1 MRKLAFYIAKGIKRQ
16 CKTYVLALFRK
27 ENSEQAA
34 KQRLHK
40 FYFEQKHIQ
49 NHNDTLH
56 HKTAIMLTPYDTEP
70 DRRQTTAGNRNK
82 HQNIRTEDC
91 QITRYQAIKH
101 TAMCHNIHAK
111 HNTDTTQQTTKRQV
125 RRSQSRKARQNP
137 ARHISNAK
145 TPCTACIYCPK
156 SKHL

>member
-1 MRKLAFYIAKGIKRQ
+1 MRRLAFYRAKGIKRK
-16 CKTYVLALFRK
+16 CETYVLALFRK

-70 DRRQTTAGNRNK
+70 DRRQTTVETET
-82 HQNIRTEDC
+82 NIKTHGL
-91 QITRYQAIKH
+91 Q
-101 TAMCHNIHAK
+101 TAKSLGI
-111 HNTDTTQQTTKRQV
+111 
-125 RRSQSRKARQNP
+125 RS
-137 ARHISNAK
+137 
-145 TPCTACIYCPK
+145 
-156 SKHL
+156 

>member
-1 MRKLAFYIAKGIKRQ
+1 MRKLTFYIAKGIKRK

-27 ENSEQAA
+27 KNSEQAA

-70 DRRQTTAGNRNK
+70 DRRQTTVETET
-82 HQNIRTEDC
+82 NIRTHGL
-91 QITRYQAIKH
+91 Q
-101 TAMCHNIHAK
+101 TAKSLGI
-111 HNTDTTQQTTKRQV
+111 
-125 RRSQSRKARQNP
+125 RS
-137 ARHISNAK
+137 
-145 TPCTACIYCPK
+145 
-156 SKHL
+156 